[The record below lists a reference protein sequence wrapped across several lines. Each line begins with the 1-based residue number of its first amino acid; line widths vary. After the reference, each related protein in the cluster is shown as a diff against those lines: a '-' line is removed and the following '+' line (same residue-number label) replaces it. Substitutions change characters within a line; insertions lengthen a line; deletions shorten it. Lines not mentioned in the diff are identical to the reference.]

1 MRGRLGEKGAR
12 EKEKEAGKVGK
23 KRQQRES
30 ESESVGV
37 QNDAKST
44 ITGRQ
49 KARRVGFAQPSD
61 TKDGGRTPN

>member
-12 EKEKEAGKVGK
+12 GKEKEVGKVE
-23 KRQQRES
+23 KRLQRES

-37 QNDAKST
+37 QNDATST

-49 KARRVGFAQPSD
+49 KARRVGFAQPSN
-61 TKDGGRTPN
+61 TKDGGREPS